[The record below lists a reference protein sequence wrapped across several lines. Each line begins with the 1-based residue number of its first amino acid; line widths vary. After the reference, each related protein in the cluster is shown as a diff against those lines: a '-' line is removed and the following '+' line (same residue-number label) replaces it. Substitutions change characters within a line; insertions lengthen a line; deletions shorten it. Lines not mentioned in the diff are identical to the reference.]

1 MIKNIILLSTT
12 VITLFAAEPTTN
24 IIQNIDIKADVQNKV
39 DEVTKNFQDSFKK
52 EVLKQADT
60 LKDSALKSDMIKE
73 IQNLKD
79 VTTIND
85 TLEKFGNLGVPGTA
99 DIASKGITSASASM
113 GTQDTFACVCA
124 ADLGKA
130 FQDIRKHVFADNL
143 NKVSENLDV
152 LNGTIE
158 ANTKTLEAQV
168 ALLNTSNKVYV
179 EKIIEAKRYL
189 YNLQKQKQIIK
200 ED

>member
-1 MIKNIILLSTT
+1 M
-12 VITLFAAEPTTN
+12 
-24 IIQNIDIKADVQNKV
+24 
-39 DEVTKNFQDSFKK
+39 
-52 EVLKQADT
+52 
-60 LKDSALKSDMIKE
+60 
-73 IQNLKD
+73 
-79 VTTIND
+79 
-85 TLEKFGNLGVPGTA
+85 GTA
-99 DIASKGITSASASM
+99 DK
-113 GTQDTFACVCA
+113 FACVCA

-168 ALLNTSNKVYV
+168 TLLNISNKVYV

-189 YNLQKQKQIIK
+189 HNLQKQKQIIK